1 MPLDAMYMLGFVP
14 RWPALPV
21 AQEVG
26 SQRTLGEL
34 ARLPEQLRPWHRRS
48 VVRETVRELT
58 LAVG

>member
-1 MPLDAMYMLGFVP
+1 MYMLGFVP

-34 ARLPEQLRPWHRRS
+34 VRLPEQLRPWHRRS